1 MADSGVNVANAF
13 VQIMPSMQ
21 GAEKSIADALVP
33 AVEDAGK
40 EGGDK
45 GGQGI
50 LDGILSGFQGLGG
63 KLFAV
68 GGEAGSELWN
78 GIQAIASS
86 ASPATVAAIGVAA
99 GAALATGIVTSLEE
113 IGATFDDM
121 NDEIVVGTGASG
133 DALQSLSD
141 SATAIGTTVPISFQD
156 AGDIVQWFNTR
167 MGLTGD
173 TLEEVGE
180 KTAAVGELMGESVDL
195 DKLTGAFNSFGLSG
209 EQASTEMDYMFG
221 VCQNTGMGFNE
232 LTSVIQSN
240 APAMTQMGFS
250 FEETANMAGLLE
262 KSGMDANGMMGKM
275 SKGLMN
281 LAQPGENAKDAFDR
295 VTQQI
300 QGYIDS
306 GDQAAALD
314 LASQIFGTKGAA
326 QFVAAVQTGSMSLD
340 ALGDSALGA
349 SGDIMGTEEATEDWP
364 EQWQLIQNNIQAAL
378 EPMGSAVFA
387 SFGSVLGVV
396 ASAMDGLWTASEP
409 LRTTI
414 SDLATGAFAQLQP
427 VLQPVA
433 DSLGQLGNSIMPVVS
448 GAFSVIAGVLQ
459 VVGAALSA
467 VFQWLSPVAA
477 VFAGGLAAAISIV
490 AGVLS
495 VVGSVLSVVGSLFST
510 IASAAMSAWSPIGS
524 FFSGI
529 ASGVSTAFGVA
540 CSAIGSGFS
549 AAASVVRGAAS
560 GVGSFLNGIWSGI
573 KGAASGAIDGI
584 KSVFSGG
591 MDKVKSVV
599 SGAIDRV
606 IGFFNF
612 HVSFPPIK
620 LPHFSV
626 SGSANPID
634 WLKQG
639 VPKFSVQWYAQGG
652 ITDGPT
658 LAVLGEGG
666 NGHELNWP
674 SYEPYLSR
682 YGAAIAEHMPD
693 TAGDAAAIIA
703 WLEKYLGPIIAQYAP
718 ASTPREFRRMVSAA
732 Q

>member
-1 MADSGVNVANAF
+1 MSESGVNVANAF

-33 AVEDAGK
+33 AVEDAGS
-40 EGGDK
+40 EGGEK
-45 GGQGI
+45 GGEGI
-50 LDGILSGFQGLGG
+50 LDGILGSLSGLGG
-63 KLFAV
+63 KMAEL
-68 GGEAGSELWN
+68 GGEVGTSLWDGIKGITDAAGPA
-78 GIQAIASS
+78 AIAG
-86 ASPATVAAIGVAA
+86 AAVAA
-99 GAALATGIVTSLEE
+99 GVAVGSALENV
-113 IGATFDDM
+113 GATFDDM
-121 NDEIVVGTGASG
+121 TDEIVVGTGASG
-133 DALQSLSD
+133 DALQGLSD
-141 SATAIGTTVPISFQD
+141 SAKNIATTVPISFQD

-180 KTAAVGELMGESVDL
+180 KTAAVGELMGESVDM
-195 DKLTGAFNSFGLSG
+195 DKLTGAFNAFGLSG
-209 EQASTEMDYMFG
+209 EQASSEMDYMFG
-221 VCQNTGMGFNE
+221 VCQSTGMGFNE

-262 KSGMDANGMMGKM
+262 KSGMDANSMMGKM
-275 SKGLMN
+275 SKGLTS
-281 LAQPGENAKDAFDR
+281 LAQPGENARDAFSR

-300 QGYIDS
+300 QGYIDK
-306 GDQAAALD
+306 GDQASALD

-326 QFVAAVQTGSMSLD
+326 QFVAAVQSGSMSLD
-340 ALGDSALGA
+340 ALGSSALGA
-349 SGDIMGTEEATEDWP
+349 SGDITVTEEATEDWP
-364 EQWQLIQNNIQAAL
+364 EQWQLIQNNISSAL
-378 EPMGSAVFA
+378 EPMGSAVF
-387 SFGSVLGVV
+387 STFGTVLGVV
-396 ASAMDGLWTASEP
+396 SDAMTGLWTASEP
-409 LRTTI
+409 VRTTI

-433 DSLGQLGNSIMPVVS
+433 DSLGQLGDSIMPVVS

-477 VFAGGLAAAISIV
+477 VFAGGLAAAISAV
-490 AGVLS
+490 SGVLN
-495 VVGSVLSVVGSLFST
+495 VVGSVLSFVGSLFST

-529 ASGVSTAFGVA
+529 ASGISTAFSAA

-549 AAASVVRGAAS
+549 AAASVVSGAAS
-560 GVGSFLNGIWSGI
+560 SMGSFLGGIWSGI
-573 KGAASGAIDGI
+573 KSAASGAIDGI

-606 IGFFNF
+606 RGFFNF
-612 HVSFPPIK
+612 HVSFPSIK

-626 SGSANPID
+626 SGSANPVD

-639 VPKFSVQWYAQGG
+639 VPKFSVEWYAKGG

-693 TAGDAAAIIA
+693 TAGDSAAVIA

-718 ASTPREFRRMVSAA
+718 AATPREFRRMVSAA